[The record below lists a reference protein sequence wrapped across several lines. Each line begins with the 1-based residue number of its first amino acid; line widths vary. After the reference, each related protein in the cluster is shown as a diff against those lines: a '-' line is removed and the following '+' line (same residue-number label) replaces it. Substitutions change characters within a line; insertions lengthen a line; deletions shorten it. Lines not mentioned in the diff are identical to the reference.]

1 MSLNAAFNSNSDDQD
16 VEKREGLPPIPAN
29 YEHLLTAAQLMAL
42 RSIENFGWSLQFVR
56 REGRTV
62 PMPVIK
68 GADGKS
74 IGVIDEDGNLDM
86 NPKIVI
92 RDP

>member
-1 MSLNAAFNSNSDDQD
+1 MTFNAVKIDELD

-29 YEHLLTAAQLMAL
+29 YERLLTSSQLMAL
-42 RSIENFGWSLQFVR
+42 RSIENFGWTLHFVR
-56 REGRTV
+56 REGRDI
-62 PMPVIK
+62 PMPVIR
-68 GADGKS
+68 GADGTS

-92 RDP
+92 RD

>member
-1 MSLNAAFNSNSDDQD
+1 
-16 VEKREGLPPIPAN
+16 
-29 YEHLLTAAQLMAL
+29 
-42 RSIENFGWSLQFVR
+42 
-56 REGRTV
+56 
-62 PMPVIK
+62 MPVIR

-92 RDP
+92 RD

>member
-1 MSLNAAFNSNSDDQD
+1 MGEAAEAD
-16 VEKREGLPPIPAN
+16 KRLGMPPIPVD
-29 YEHLLTAAQLMAL
+29 YEKILTSSQLQAL
-42 RSIENFGWSLQFVR
+42 RSIENFGWSLHFVR
-56 REGRTV
+56 REGRDI

-86 NPKIVI
+86 NPNIFI
-92 RDP
+92 RD